1 MFGIDFEGH
10 PALVNLY
17 LPEDFEGNPL
27 RKSFKLATR
36 VVKYLAGGEGSRRS
50 GGWPLMSLTQK
61 DLKTPQEVIDEL
73 SSGSLQTEQMLLNV
87 GPQHPATHG
96 VFRLLATI
104 DGEVLVDAE
113 PVIGYM
119 HRGYEKLVEARDYR
133 QITNL
138 VSRMDWLSNIQN
150 ELPMWMAVEALMELE
165 VPPRAQY
172 MRVLM
177 VEANRILNH
186 LMFFAS
192 FGAELGAI
200 TPTFYAFR
208 EREDIQFAMEQAT
221 GGRMHFGYM
230 RAGGLKEDVP
240 RGFLD
245 LMLKAVRQ
253 VIARMDDYYNLLV
266 GNEIFKAR
274 TIGVGVLEPEVA
286 YNYGVSGPIARG
298 SDINFDVRKDEPYL
312 VYDQFDFEV
321 PVGTERGL
329 LRSLLGPAARGLRER
344 SDHRAGDRGHAVR
357 PDPRQG
363 SACDPTAGGRG
374 LHPYRELAR
383 RVGLLPDLRRTQQ
396 AVPDE
401 DQHAVVQQRFGS
413 SLRAQG
419 HVRVGHDRDPGVLLL
434 RTGGHRPVIEINSH
448 GLATPVRQ
456 ARGHPHGGPGR

>member
-1 MFGIDFEGH
+1 MTVD
-10 PALVNLY
+10 
-17 LPEDFEGNPL
+17 
-27 RKSFKLATR
+27 
-36 VVKYLAGGEGSRRS
+36 SR
-50 GGWPLMSLTQK
+50 
-61 DLKTPQEVIDEL
+61 DELKNPQEIIDEL
-73 SSGSLQTEQMLLNV
+73 ARGSLQTEQMLLNV

-172 MRVLM
+172 MRVVM

-208 EREDIQFAMEQAT
+208 EREDIQAAMETAT

-240 RGFLD
+240 RGFLQA
-245 LMLKAVRQ
+245 MLASVRQ
-253 VIARMDDYYNLLV
+253 VIDRMDQYYNLLV

-298 SDINFDVRKDEPYL
+298 SNINFDVRKDEPYL
-312 VYDQFDFEV
+312 VYDQFDFDVPMGTSGDCFDRFWVLLHEV
-321 PVGTERGL
+321 HESARIIEQAIEGMPSGPILGKVPRVIQPPEGEVYIRTEN
-329 LRSLLGPAARGLRER
+329 SLGELGYYLI
-344 SDHRAGDRGHAVR
+344 SDGDKR
-357 PDPRQG
+357 
-363 SACDPTAGGRG
+363 
-374 LHPYRELAR
+374 PYRMKIRTPSYSNVSA
-383 RVGLLPDLRRTQQ
+383 LPYVLKGTFVSDMIAIL
-396 AVPDE
+396 
-401 DQHAVVQQRFGS
+401 GS
-413 SLRAQG
+413 FFFVLG
-419 HVRVGHDRDPGVLLL
+419 DIDR
-434 RTGGHRPVIEINSH
+434 
-448 GLATPVRQ
+448 
-456 ARGHPHGGPGR
+456 